1 MCQTVNAQLT
11 SIYHELPEQLHG
23 IRLLETAV
31 EQDQRQEDEETAP
44 EQEDAGQ
51 RAEPMW
57 LLSGLFLDVV
67 FAIN

>member
-31 EQDQRQEDEETAP
+31 EQDQKQEETMD
-44 EQEDAGQ
+44 EQAEAGQ
-51 RAEPMW
+51 RSEPMW
-57 LLSGLFLDVV
+57 LLSGWF
-67 FAIN
+67 FGQF